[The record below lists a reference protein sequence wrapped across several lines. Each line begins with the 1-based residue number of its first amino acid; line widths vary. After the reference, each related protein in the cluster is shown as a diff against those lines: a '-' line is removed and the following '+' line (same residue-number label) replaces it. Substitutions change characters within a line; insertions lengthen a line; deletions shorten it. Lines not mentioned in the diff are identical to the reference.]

1 MKTFKITDR
10 YDTIEAVLA
19 DPTNKALIGQV
30 EVYGQDVVIRH
41 KRRHLE
47 TKYFKL
53 VNGNIYYQYDC
64 DIKLIN
70 ELDLGATMLSCTPFH
85 SVSIVDDCLF
95 SYDEL
100 RFERC
105 PETRRQFA
113 KNGILLT
120 TCYF

>member
-1 MKTFKITDR
+1 MKTFKIIDR

-19 DPTNKALIGQV
+19 DPTNKVLIGQV
-30 EVYGQDVVIRH
+30 EVYGQDVVKRH

-53 VNGNIYYQYDC
+53 ENGNVYYEYVC

-70 ELDLGATMLSCTPFH
+70 ELDLGATCLDCTPFH
-85 SVSIVDDCLF
+85 RVSIMEDYLF
-95 SYDEL
+95 SYDEV
-100 RFERC
+100 RFEKC
-105 PETRRQFA
+105 PENRRLFA
-113 KNGILLT
+113 KNDMLVS